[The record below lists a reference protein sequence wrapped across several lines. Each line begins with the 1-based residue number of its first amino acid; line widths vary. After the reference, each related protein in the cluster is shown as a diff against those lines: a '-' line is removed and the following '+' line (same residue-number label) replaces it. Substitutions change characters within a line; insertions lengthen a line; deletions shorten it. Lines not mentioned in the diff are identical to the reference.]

1 MITYVRLK
9 NWKSHRETELRF
21 GDGTNVLVGIMG
33 AGKSAV
39 LDAITYALFGTLPYV
54 KSRRIKLEDLI
65 MSRPR
70 PMERAEVEVGFL
82 TPDENEYSV
91 KRAIERGKGTVLSEL
106 RKESG
111 ELVESGSSDRVTE
124 NIRDLLG
131 LDYDLYERAVYS
143 EQNKLDY
150 FLSLPKGE
158 RMRNM
163 DKLLGMD
170 KLELARKGLGTL
182 ANRASDRAKDLTS
195 RVEQLKLDPSL
206 PRLSDYEKELKS
218 LEDSRGT
225 MEEELRRLK
234 PELEESER
242 LAQKYREIEKKISE
256 LESRYSGLASAAK
269 EIENQITQLRG
280 RLGPDAEVSAEERQS
295 KVKQLEQE
303 YQARLSVQRKA
314 ESDYANASLAL
325 GSSET
330 QLSMLKQSSQKL
342 LADVESKRMS
352 KEELE
357 KMNAGEIGA
366 RVESLHAEIRGLEG
380 EQGALNARTED
391 LKQSIQELS
400 EAEAQCPVCESPL
413 DQPKKQGL
421 LEKKRA
427 QLGELG
433 GRVDDVGT
441 RLKALKE
448 ELNGKLGLQRKALLL
463 NRDAEELPAK
473 EAEHL
478 KLLNQAKIIEKGL
491 PGLRTASEQLGKE
504 AERCKMESENVRG
517 ALTQA
522 QQKLELRLD
531 LDRQELNRK
540 QKIDEGLRVK
550 VELEQAQ
557 AAYDPA
563 EVKKAGERRDELL
576 QRCSRLDAQVRGV
589 SQLVVEK
596 GNFVKSLQDKLA
608 EVRRGEL
615 KAKHLKEVVQALA
628 TIQTAVSRTQ
638 TSMRQMFMD
647 GVNEVLGDFWDD
659 IYPYGDYIGV
669 KLSVEGDEKGGDYVL
684 QLRDRGGNWVPVD
697 GMASGGERTD
707 ACLALRIA
715 FSIVLAPDL
724 RWIVFDEPTHNLDT
738 EGIQELAKAM
748 RERLPQIVRQIL
760 LITHEERLEGAV
772 SGYLYRFYRD
782 KANDEPTKIEKVSV
796 PELLE

>member
-1 MITYVRLK
+1 MITYVKLK
-9 NWKSHRETELRF
+9 NWKSHKETELRF

-65 MSRPR
+65 MSRPQ
-70 PMERAEVEVGFL
+70 PMDKAEVEVGFL
-82 TPDENEYSV
+82 TPDEVEYSV
-91 KRAIERGKGTVLSEL
+91 KRVIERGKGTVLTEL

-163 DKLLGMD
+163 DKLLGID
-170 KLELARKGLGTL
+170 KLELARRGLGTL
-182 ANRASDRAKDLTS
+182 ANRTSDRAKDLIS

-206 PRLSDYEKELKS
+206 ARLLDYEKELKS
-218 LEDSRGT
+218 LEESRGM
-225 MEEELRRLK
+225 MEDELRRLK
-234 PELEESER
+234 PELEEFER
-242 LAQKYREIEKKISE
+242 LVQKYREMERKISE
-256 LESRYSGLASAAK
+256 LDSRYSGLASAAN
-269 EIENQITQLRG
+269 EMENQITQLRQ
-280 RLGPDAEVSAEERQS
+280 RLGAEAEASAEELQS
-295 KVKQLEQE
+295 KVRQLEQG
-303 YQARLSVQRKA
+303 YQAKLSVQGKA
-314 ESDYANASLAL
+314 ESDFARASLEF

-342 LADVESKRMS
+342 LAEVESKRRS

-357 KMNAGEIGA
+357 KMDAGEVGTA
-366 RVESLHAEIRGLEG
+366 VGNLQTEIRGLEG
-380 EQGALNARTED
+380 EQGALNARAED

-413 DQPKKQGL
+413 DQPKKQEL

-427 QLGELG
+427 QLDELVGRSG
-433 GRVDDVGT
+433 GVGT
-441 RLKALKE
+441 RLKELKD
-448 ELNGKLGLQRKALLL
+448 ELNGKLELQRRALLL

-473 EAEHL
+473 EAECS
-478 KLLNQAKIIEKGL
+478 KLLGQIKTIEDGL
-491 PGLRTASEQLGKE
+491 PGLRATSGQLGKE
-504 AERCKMESENVRG
+504 AEQYKTESENVRVV
-517 ALTQA
+517 LTQA

-531 LDRQELNRK
+531 LSRQELNRK
-540 QKIDEGLRVK
+540 QKIEDGLRVK
-550 VELEQAQ
+550 GELEQAR

-563 EVKKAGERRDELL
+563 EVKKAGERRDELIK
-576 QRCSRLDAQVRGV
+576 RCSTLEAQVRGV
-589 SQLVVEK
+589 SQLVIEK

-608 EVRRGEL
+608 EIKHGEV
-615 KAKHLKEVVQALA
+615 KARHLKEVVQALA

-638 TSMRQMFMD
+638 ISMRQMFMD

-669 KLSVEGDEKGGDYVL
+669 KLAVESDEKGGDYVL
-684 QLRDRGGNWVPVD
+684 QLRDRNGNWIPVD
-697 GMASGGERTD
+697 GIASGGERTD

-715 FSIVLAPDL
+715 FSIVLAPEL
-724 RWIVFDEPTHNLDT
+724 KWIVFDEPTHNLDT

-782 KANDEPTKIEKVSV
+782 KANDEPTKIERVSA
-796 PELLE
+796 PEMLE